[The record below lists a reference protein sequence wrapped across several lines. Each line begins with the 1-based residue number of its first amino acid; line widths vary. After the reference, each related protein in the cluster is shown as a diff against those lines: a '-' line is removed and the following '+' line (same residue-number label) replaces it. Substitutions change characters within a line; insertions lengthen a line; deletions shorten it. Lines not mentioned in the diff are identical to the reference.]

1 MNAIEIFDKNAVD
14 YLIHNSWSNDVAA
27 VTNYFF
33 KHKITLETY
42 LDLGSGPGTSSWQF
56 LALGVRNIL
65 AIDSSAEMLKL
76 FRETLIKEYSWRSD
90 CNLSDLNIQTIQ
102 SDFITQ
108 PFNIDKNFDCIG
120 AFGLFNY
127 LPFKK
132 MEKIISETSKNLN
145 EDGYFCITIRLNR
158 EELSETSKEDWSGI
172 WTGNDVYVHKL
183 SSKNFGDQLNDAINV
198 YYHSEKDFLSLLQAN
213 NLKIVCP
220 YEETGVYIT
229 QKYVN
234 L

>member
-14 YLIHNSWSNDVAA
+14 YLIHNPWSNDVAA
-27 VTNYFF
+27 VANYFF

-42 LDLGSGPGTSSWQF
+42 LDLGSGPGTSSWPF

-65 AIDSSAEMLKL
+65 AIDSSEQMLKL

-108 PFNIDKNFDCIG
+108 PWSIDKNFDCIG

-127 LPFKK
+127 LPFEK
-132 MEKIISETSKNLN
+132 MGKIISETSKSLN
-145 EDGYFCITIRLNR
+145 KNGYFCISIRLNR
-158 EELSETSKEDWSGI
+158 EEVSETSKENWSGI

-183 SSKNFGDQLNDAINV
+183 NTKNHEGQLNDVINV
-198 YYHSEKDFLSLLQAN
+198 YYHSEKEFLSLLQAN
-213 NLKIVCP
+213 NLQIVCP
-220 YEETGVYIT
+220 YEEASIYIT
-229 QKYVN
+229 KRIF
-234 L
+234 